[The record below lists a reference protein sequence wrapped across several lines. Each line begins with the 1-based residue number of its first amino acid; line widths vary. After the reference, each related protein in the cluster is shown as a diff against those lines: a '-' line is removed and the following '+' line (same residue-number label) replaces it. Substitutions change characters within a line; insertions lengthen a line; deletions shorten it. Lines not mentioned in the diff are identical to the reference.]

1 MYIEIIAT
9 VIIFSLAAVIFYKNV
24 KRKASGKCDCS
35 SCSSH
40 CPYYKEKKEDK

>member
-9 VIIFSLAAVIFYKNV
+9 VIIFSLAAFILYRSI

-40 CPYYKEKKEDK
+40 CPNYKEKKEDK

>member
-9 VIIFSLAAVIFYKNV
+9 VLIFSLAAFILYRSIKN
-24 KRKASGKCDCS
+24 KADGKCDCS

-40 CPYYKEKKEDK
+40 CPNYKEKTK

>member
-9 VIIFSLAAVIFYKNV
+9 VIIFSLAAFIFYRSI
-24 KRKASGKCDCS
+24 KRKASGKCDCG